1 MFSPWLHTPFS
12 GTRLSQ
18 GDQLGQGKSGGHL
31 VEVAVDSL
39 RNDNRGPYHR
49 RRCCRPVL
57 FSCWSGARS
66 GCGLAWSTARS
77 GAHSGR
83 GLVWFTA
90 HSGAHSGCGLAW
102 STALGTVVPDSEI
115 ASSAVS
121 PRASCL
127 LRGREQGT
135 ALPAWPPQHN
145 PPPGPPVLSLLG
157 APFSWGDLVPTRG
170 LHGLQ
175 EVSSYFLSW
184 NWVAGSS
191 QMQEERLRSA
201 FLIRN
206 C

>member
-12 GTRLSQ
+12 KTRLSQ

-39 RNDNRGPYHR
+39 RNDNRDTYRR
-49 RRCCRPVL
+49 RRCCWSAL
-57 FSCWSGARS
+57 FSCWSGAY
-66 GCGLAWSTARS
+66 
-77 GAHSGR
+77 SGR
-83 GLVWFTA
+83 GLVW
-90 HSGAHSGCGLAW
+90 
-102 STALGTVVPDSEI
+102 STAPGSVVPDPEI
-115 ASSAVS
+115 PSGPVS
-121 PRASCL
+121 PWASCL

-135 ALPAWPPQHN
+135 ALPAWPPQHH
-145 PPPGPPVLSLLG
+145 PPPGLPVLTLLG
-157 APFSWGDLVPTRG
+157 APLSWGDLVPTRG

-201 FLIRN
+201 FIIRS